1 MAEKRKQQFG
11 TRVPQVPPPSPS
23 PPAKRSG
30 HVALLLM
37 GTLAVG
43 SSAYMLMPQNKCEP
57 NQPGVTQPSSA
68 ECQGRSSSSSGG
80 SGGGSGGS
88 SRYYGSG
95 SSSSSG
101 TTETSSVKRGG
112 FGSSG
117 QSFSSHFSFGS

>member
-11 TRVPQVPPPSPS
+11 TRVPQVPPSSPS

-43 SSAYMLMPQNKCEP
+43 STAYMLMPHNKCEP
-57 NQPGVTQPSSA
+57 NAPGVTTPSSA
-68 ECQGRSSSSSGG
+68 ECQGRSSSSSSGG
-80 SGGGSGGS
+80 SGSSGGS

-95 SSSSSG
+95 SSSPS

-117 QSFSSHFSFGS
+117 QSFASHFSFGS

>member
-11 TRVPQVPPPSPS
+11 TRVPRVPPPSPS

-43 SSAYMLMPQNKCEP
+43 STAYMLMPQNKCEP
-57 NQPGVTQPSSA
+57 NTPGVTSPSST
-68 ECQGRSSSSSGG
+68 ECQGRSSSSSS

>member
-1 MAEKRKQQFG
+1 MAEKPVSQFERRSRQ
-11 TRVPQVPPPSPS
+11 TSVPPSGSS

-43 SSAYMLMPQNKCEP
+43 STAYMLMPQNKCEP
-57 NQPGVTQPSSA
+57 NTPGVTTPSSA
-68 ECQGRSSSSSGG
+68 ECQGRSSSSS
-80 SGGGSGGS
+80 SSGGS
-88 SRYYGSG
+88 SRYYGG
-95 SSSSSG
+95 SSSGSSG